1 MKNFSTWMLVMFM
14 VMFWGFRVIVTLMA
28 QMGKDLGG
36 MEPLNI
42 QMEIILAFV
51 VLVCLVLIVKRKMI
65 GGLIYLLSYGM
76 YFGVNIFNYT
86 MNMIEQQTQ
95 NLGSSIHISA
105 FVSLVGII
113 LPIAVLLDLLVDKGR
128 KANPKD
134 KKTDWFYKNEQY
146 DRKLDERA
154 DKNNYRT
161 L

>member
-1 MKNFSTWMLVMFM
+1 MANFSTWLIAMFM
-14 VMFWGFRVIVTLMA
+14 VMFWGFRVVVTLMA

-65 GGLIYLLSYGM
+65 GGLIYLLAYGM

-86 MNMIEQQTQ
+86 MNIIEQQTQ
-95 NLGSSIHISA
+95 NLGASIHISA
-105 FVSLVGII
+105 FVSLLGII

>member
-65 GGLIYLLSYGM
+65 
-76 YFGVNIFNYT
+76 
-86 MNMIEQQTQ
+86 
-95 NLGSSIHISA
+95 
-105 FVSLVGII
+105 
-113 LPIAVLLDLLVDKGR
+113 KGH
-128 KANPKD
+128 K
-134 KKTDWFYKNEQY
+134 F
-146 DRKLDERA
+146 
-154 DKNNYRT
+154 
-161 L
+161 